1 MLDVQNFID
10 FFFSGAALP
19 FLALLAMMLIAF
31 AAIIIFWLQ
40 SRRLKLVLEDMYARH
55 QHLAKAVN
63 DMRSSPASPVSS
75 EGMNALSAM
84 LIEQGKVIASLQG
97 KLCALP
103 MVLTSRNK
111 YRGRLKW
118 HAKGPN
124 VPVLS
129 RRPAFLLNKPMPSSN
144 FTAKIPASRLSGS
157 LSPCSRLH

>member
-55 QHLAKAVN
+55 QQLAKAVN
-63 DMRSSPASPVSS
+63 DMRSSPASPASS

-84 LIEQGKVIASLQG
+84 LIEQGEVIASLQG
-97 KLCALP
+97 EIVRLADGVNQQEQISRAIEMARQGAKRAGLVEATGISAEQADAI
-103 MVLTSRNK
+103 VKFHGKNTS
-111 YRGRLKW
+111 
-118 HAKGPN
+118 
-124 VPVLS
+124 
-129 RRPAFLLNKPMPSSN
+129 
-144 FTAKIPASRLSGS
+144 
-157 LSPCSRLH
+157 

>member
-55 QHLAKAVN
+55 QQLAKAVN
-63 DMRSSPASPVSS
+63 GIRSSPTSPAGS

-84 LIEQGKVIASLQG
+84 LIEQGEVIASLQG
-97 KLCALP
+97 EIVRLADGVNQQEQISRAIEMARQGAKRAGLVEATGISAEQADAI
-103 MVLTSRNK
+103 VKFHGKNTS
-111 YRGRLKW
+111 
-118 HAKGPN
+118 
-124 VPVLS
+124 
-129 RRPAFLLNKPMPSSN
+129 
-144 FTAKIPASRLSGS
+144 
-157 LSPCSRLH
+157 

>member
-55 QHLAKAVN
+55 QQLAKAVN

-97 KLCALP
+97 EIVRLADGVNQQEQISRAIEMARQGAKRAGLVEATGISAEQADAI
-103 MVLTSRNK
+103 VKFHGKNTS
-111 YRGRLKW
+111 
-118 HAKGPN
+118 
-124 VPVLS
+124 
-129 RRPAFLLNKPMPSSN
+129 
-144 FTAKIPASRLSGS
+144 
-157 LSPCSRLH
+157 

>member
-55 QHLAKAVN
+55 QQLAKAVN

-75 EGMNALSAM
+75 EGVNALSAM
-84 LIEQGKVIASLQG
+84 LIEQGKVIASLQAEIVRLADGVNQQEQISRAIEMARQGAKRAGLVEATGISAEQADAIVKFHG
-97 KLCALP
+97 KN
-103 MVLTSRNK
+103 TS
-111 YRGRLKW
+111 
-118 HAKGPN
+118 
-124 VPVLS
+124 
-129 RRPAFLLNKPMPSSN
+129 
-144 FTAKIPASRLSGS
+144 
-157 LSPCSRLH
+157 

>member
-55 QHLAKAVN
+55 QQLAKAVN
-63 DMRSSPASPVSS
+63 DMRSSPASPASS

-97 KLCALP
+97 EIVRLADGVNQQEQISRAIEMARQGAKRAGLVEATGISAEQADAI
-103 MVLTSRNK
+103 VKFHGKNTS
-111 YRGRLKW
+111 
-118 HAKGPN
+118 
-124 VPVLS
+124 
-129 RRPAFLLNKPMPSSN
+129 
-144 FTAKIPASRLSGS
+144 
-157 LSPCSRLH
+157 

>member
-1 MLDVQNFID
+1 MDVQNFID

-40 SRRLKLVLEDMYARH
+40 SRRLKVVLEDMYARH
-55 QHLAKAVN
+55 QHLVKVVN
-63 DMRSSPASPVSS
+63 DVRSSSASPVSS
-75 EGMNALSAM
+75 ESMNALSAM
-84 LIEQGKVIASLQG
+84 LIEQGKVIASLQAEIVRLADG
-97 KLCALP
+97 
-103 MVLTSRNK
+103 VNQQEQISRAIEMA
-111 YRGRLKW
+111 RQ
-118 HAKGPN
+118 GPN